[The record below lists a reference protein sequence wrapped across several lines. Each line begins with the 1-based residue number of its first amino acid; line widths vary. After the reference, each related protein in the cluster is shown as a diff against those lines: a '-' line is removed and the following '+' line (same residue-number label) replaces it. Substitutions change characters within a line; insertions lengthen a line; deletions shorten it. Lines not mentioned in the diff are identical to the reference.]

1 LSARIN
7 FKQEI
12 NLFVGS
18 FSGSLEILFVVE
30 YKRRKLEFI
39 SPLSWSNRVID
50 KFD

>member
-1 LSARIN
+1 LSALIN

-12 NLFVGS
+12 NLFVG
-18 FSGSLEILFVVE
+18 FFTGNFEILFVFE

-39 SPLSWSNRVID
+39 SPLSWNNRVID